1 MFPAMDDPGDD
12 DVALEIDELGSLVI
26 DLRTA
31 FDRPAAAE
39 VAARHLELMEA
50 ALAGSEGPD
59 GDTTPPF
66 PT

>member
-1 MFPAMDDPGDD
+1 MFPAMDEPGDD
-12 DVALEIDELGSLVI
+12 DVALEIDDLGSLVI
-26 DLRTA
+26 DLRSA
-31 FDRPAAAE
+31 FDRPAAPE

-50 ALAGSEGPD
+50 ALAGPEGSD